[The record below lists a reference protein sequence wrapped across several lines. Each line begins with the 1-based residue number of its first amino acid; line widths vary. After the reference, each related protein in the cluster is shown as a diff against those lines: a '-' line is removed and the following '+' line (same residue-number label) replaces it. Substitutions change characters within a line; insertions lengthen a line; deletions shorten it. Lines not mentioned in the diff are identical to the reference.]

1 MFPCSKS
8 PTTEGHYAY
17 CVQGFPECSFSH
29 YPSLSQRKCSKE
41 GWQAW
46 AQDLLSQHPCP
57 PREGPVFADTSVR
70 AQTGSC
76 SAGSGLSCFK
86 LKGTEALRK
95 PLPRAAFG
103 FCHHLKSSGPN
114 HFVSTTCT
122 LGDDRSLWIIHIL
135 CINNTCLLPIGM
147 FPKTEWMSPINFLKW
162 HDGVNLKLEWCF

>member
-122 LGDDRSLWIIHIL
+122 LGDDHKHSTDPRDTQGTGQFS
-135 CINNTCLLPIGM
+135 TQAVLP
-147 FPKTEWMSPINFLKW
+147 PPSHPLRNAYLKW
-162 HDGVNLKLEWCF
+162 KECN